1 MKRLMQVLVTM
12 LLSLLIAPGLASAV
26 SIKQAASLT
35 PTGDRAIQDLRR
47 CLAANDNLDVF
58 YLMDNSGSLYDTDP
72 SKIRADVM
80 GESLRQLA
88 ALSQD
93 PTNLSV
99 NWNLGFFADDFFP
112 AVDRWLEVDPQE
124 IDEWPDRLAKYVNET
139 GPGGGTNWL
148 EGILGAQRELAMQKK
163 VSGGCQVMIWLTD
176 GGLNVLDDNQASE
189 AAMNAL
195 CGQVAIPGAS
205 KPNLGL
211 GPLYELRQSGVSVF
225 GVLLDVVGGGVK
237 DKYQDRKSWIAP
249 LVESAG
255 TISLGS
261 ANANVAC
268 GDGTGKIPSTHAAGA
283 FIRAQSPADLSV
295 QFLKL
300 SGAIRGGSTSTI
312 NPDGTFAI
320 NPGVAAV
327 SIISLEQASNLSL
340 TDPSGANAL
349 GQAGVSLEENAG
361 ATSLNIEVDS
371 TSDFGT
377 WRVLGTEPSETV
389 LIAFSALSVEP
400 SSDNALITG
409 TTSDIKLNAT
419 VIDQSLFALSDYS
432 FNYRLY
438 QVGRDGQ
445 VIELAVGTQS
455 DFSNGSLTVP
465 VTPEANASEVK
476 LRYEIENL
484 KTVVGGTELAPISS
498 EQSLLVS
505 LPDNFPTF
513 GPIPLDLG
521 VLSGRLEPTTGL
533 LEVKAPASGESGFF
547 CLPQGSDVKILS
559 DSVDRSSTWDW
570 KFTTTLTAGDD
581 GCYFIG
587 PGETATVEVS
597 VANSTTANSQVSAE
611 ALITLK
617 DSTGSKLDVAL
628 PIQFASERVINPFV
642 YGLLT
647 AILTLLSLLLPL
659 LVMYL
664 INKATVKFEHGNEL
678 LKAVFPAQYDVSTEQ
693 VMGRNGFN
701 LKSGEIG
708 LEEFKFQPPKKD
720 ASSFD
725 LTDSLTAVAMVS
737 PNPLKTPWFEV
748 RAKEG
753 YRVFTK
759 STRKGKLFTS
769 GQRAEFS
776 GQLSKLSAVVVKD
789 SDLKS
794 LSASTT
800 DLPAT
805 LVVFDRNAGGANPNF
820 QERMVNVVNDTKLR
834 ANLVAARD
842 LALAAEQSKSKKV
855 KPAKVTTQKPQPPK
869 PNLPTGPGGPSQSF
883 SAPGKPSNAPPAAPA
898 GNGPTGPAAPQ
909 SGPPTAPKPPSNQ
922 PPTL

>member
-1 MKRLMQVLVTM
+1 MQVFATM
-12 LLSLLIAPGLASAV
+12 LLALLLAPGLASAV

-47 CLAANDNLDVF
+47 CLATNDNLDVY
-58 YLMDNSGSLYDTDP
+58 YLIDNSGSLYDTDP
-72 SKIRADVM
+72 TKIRADVM
-80 GESLRQLA
+80 AESLRQLA

-99 NWNLGFFADDFFP
+99 NWNIGFFSDDFF
-112 AVDRWLEVDPQE
+112 AAADRWLEVDPKA
-124 IDEWPDRLAKYVNET
+124 IDKWPDQLAKYVKDTE
-139 GPGGGTNWL
+139 PSGGTNWL
-148 EGILGAQRELAMQKK
+148 EGILGAQRELAKQKK

-176 GGLNVLDDNQASE
+176 GGLNVLDDNDASE

-249 LVESAG
+249 LVENSG
-255 TISLGS
+255 SISLG
-261 ANANVAC
+261 NASSNVVC

-295 QFLKL
+295 QFLRL

-320 NPGVAAV
+320 NPGVASV
-327 SIISLEQASNLSL
+327 SIISLEPASNLSL

-361 ATSLNIEVDS
+361 ATSLNIQVDS
-371 TSDFGT
+371 TTDFGT

-389 LIAFSALSVEP
+389 LIAFSALSVDP
-400 SSDNALITG
+400 STDNALITG
-409 TTSDIKLNAT
+409 TTSDIRLNAR
-419 VIDQSLFALSDYS
+419 VIDPSLFALTDYS
-432 FNYRLY
+432 FTYKLY
-438 QVGRDGQ
+438 QVSRDDQ
-445 VIELAVGTQS
+445 IADAELASGTES

-465 VTPEANASEVK
+465 VTPEANASEVR

-521 VLSGRLEPTTGL
+521 VLSGRLRPTTGL
-533 LEVKAPASGESGFF
+533 LEIKAPASGENGSF

-559 DSVDRSSTWDW
+559 DSVDRTSSWDW
-570 KFTTTLTAGDD
+570 NFSTTLTAAED
-581 GCYFIG
+581 GCYSIG

-664 INKATVKFEHGNEL
+664 INKATVKVEHGNEL
-678 LKAVFPAQYDVSTEQ
+678 LKAVFPAQYDLSTEQ
-693 VMGRNGFN
+693 VSGRNGFN
-701 LKSGEIG
+701 LKGGEIG

-725 LTDSLTAVAMVS
+725 LTDSLTAIAMVS

-759 STRKGKLFTS
+759 STRKGKLFTA

-800 DLPAT
+800 DLPVT
-805 LVVFDRNAGGANPNF
+805 LVVFDRNAAGANPNF

-834 ANLVAARD
+834 ANLIAARD
-842 LALAAEQSKSKKV
+842 LSLAAEQSKSKKI
-855 KPAKVTTQKPQPPK
+855 KPAREVTQKPQAPK
-869 PNLPTGPGGPSQSF
+869 PNLPTGPGGTSQNF
-883 SAPGKPSNAPPAAPA
+883 SAPGKPSSAPPAAPS
-898 GNGPTGPAAPQ
+898 GSGPVGPAAPP